1 MCTPNWRSGIVIP
14 DTAGWCPVPSKPQ
27 RYWRRCPKDF
37 RPQPDLNVGKRLWA
51 AAGAGGRG
59 RSLRIVA
66 NDELLAA
73 DEGER
78 PAGGGLMTV
87 ADGVESHPVRV
98 RRAHCGRPLSI
109 EVVELMQ
116 RVSGR
121 GEAR

>member
-1 MCTPNWRSGIVIP
+1 
-14 DTAGWCPVPSKPQ
+14 
-27 RYWRRCPKDF
+27 
-37 RPQPDLNVGKRLWA
+37 LWG

-121 GEAR
+121 GEVR